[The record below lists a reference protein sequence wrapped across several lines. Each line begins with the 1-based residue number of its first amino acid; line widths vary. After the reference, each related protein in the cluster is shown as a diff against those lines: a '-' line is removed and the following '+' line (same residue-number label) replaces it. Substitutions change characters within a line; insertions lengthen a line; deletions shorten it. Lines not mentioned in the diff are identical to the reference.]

1 MHAFE
6 LPPNICKLGWK
17 IRGAIMQ
24 HKATALTL
32 RLTGLGSSLRALSA
46 GVCMLALLATPGL
59 AGTLSYSY
67 DDLGRVKRVTYPNGT
82 VVDYSY
88 DSADNR
94 TQVVRT
100 PPAPSAGN
108 VSLTTAYN
116 TAGTVALAPAG
127 SWTSLSV
134 VTTPANGTASISGSN
149 ATFTPN
155 AGYIGS
161 TSFTYK
167 ASGAGGDSAPATVSV
182 TVTAPAIP
190 TAGNVSMTT
199 AYNAAGSVTLAPGGV
214 WTSLSVVSQ
223 SPNGTAAISGTT
235 ATFTPNAGFI
245 GTTSFTYKA
254 TGPGGQSSSATVNVT
269 VNAPAAPTAAN
280 VSSSTNYNTAAS
292 IALAPGGMYNS
303 LAIASQPANGTVSV
317 SGTTATFTPNTGFIG
332 NTSFTYTASGPGGT
346 SAPGT
351 VTVSVAAPAA
361 PTVGNVSLSTGY
373 NTSGTVAL
381 SPSGTYSSLAIAS
394 QPANGSASVSGTTA
408 TFTPNAGFYGN
419 TSFTYTATGAGGT
432 SSPATVSVNVATPPA
447 PAVSNV
453 TLNTA
458 YNTAGSVALAPSG
471 VYNSLSVASQ
481 PANGSASI
489 SGTAATFTPNTGFY
503 GNTSFTYTAT
513 GPGGT
518 SSPAT
523 VSVNVAIP
531 AAPTAGNVSLTTSYN
546 TAGSVALAPSGVYTS
561 LAVASQP
568 ANGTASISGTTA
580 TFTPNSGFSGNTSF
594 TYTVSGPGGT
604 SAPATVSVNVPAYVN
619 QPPICNNWQ
628 QSSSYPAPPY
638 GPNSI
643 TLNIPAAAYLYQC
656 HDPDGGTLSLV
667 TPTMPYP
674 ITVVRG
680 QTRYVSFT
688 VSDGQGG
695 SSTATLTVIFQ
706 P

>member
-1 MHAFE
+1 
-6 LPPNICKLGWK
+6 
-17 IRGAIMQ
+17 MQ